1 MNTFKRLTTLTMMLA
16 ASMSV
21 MADKPTHDIYQE
33 SYALYVLY
41 HPDNKSQS
49 TQALTNQYSQDYTAL
64 FKQSKQVN
72 LDQFVDYEQA
82 RITDL
87 MKQRRDM
94 SLKQTYV
101 RYGILDADKNQK
113 MTLKEF
119 QASGMRTFDE
129 VDKNKDGL
137 ISEEDI
143 KLASHDG
150 STHDGFKVRLPISM
164 PMANGAAEFIKQY
177 GQGKAYT
184 TLGDYL
190 VARDQ
195 QFAETDVNKDLI
207 VTEQEYVNEFMQR
220 YDQNTV
226 KGIEKMKEIS
236 QRQFQAIA
244 KNKNTISE
252 KDIAKFAKDLDKKI
266 SQ

>member
-1 MNTFKRLTTLTMMLA
+1 MNKFKLLTALSMMITSFSTFA
-16 ASMSV
+16 AQPVS
-21 MADKPTHDIYQE
+21 DLYQE
-33 SYALYVLY
+33 SYALYALY

-49 TQALTNQYSQDYTAL
+49 TKALMTQYSQDYADL
-64 FKQSKQVN
+64 FKQSKQIN
-72 LDQFVDYEQA
+72 LDQYIAYEQA

-87 MKQRRDM
+87 MKQRREM

-129 VDKNKDGL
+129 MDKNKDGL
-137 ISEEDI
+137 INEQDI
-143 KLASHDG
+143 KLASKDA
-150 STHDGFKVRLPISM
+150 STHDGFKVRLPIAM
-164 PMANGAAEFIKQY
+164 PMANTAEEFIQKY
-177 GQGKAYT
+177 GNAKSYV

-190 VARDQ
+190 TSRDQ
-195 QFAETDVNKDLI
+195 QFMHTDSNKDFI

-220 YDQNTV
+220 YDENTV
-226 KGIEKMKEIS
+226 QGIEKMKGIS
-236 QRQFQAIA
+236 QRQFQAMA
-244 KNKNTISE
+244 QKKNMITA